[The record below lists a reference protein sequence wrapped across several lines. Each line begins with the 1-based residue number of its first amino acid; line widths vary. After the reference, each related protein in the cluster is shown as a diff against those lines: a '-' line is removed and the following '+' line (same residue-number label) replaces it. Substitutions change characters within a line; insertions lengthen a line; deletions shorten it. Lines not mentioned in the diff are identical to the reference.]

1 MYVGEVESVGNPV
14 NTAILSLQQADP
26 SVGKSDEQIVLQ
38 IQTPTNPYK
47 LGGTFEGWQNSIAKL
62 AEGNSRLILVLCA
75 AFAAPLLQL
84 VGHENFGINIAG
96 KSSSGKS
103 TAIVAAV
110 SVWGKGST
118 DHEGYARSW
127 NSTSNGLEGVATMH
141 NDTLLALDEM
151 GQASARTVSEAAY
164 MLGNGIGKSRART
177 DGSAKIARRWRTVL
191 LSSGEKGVAEKI
203 SDDGGQVQAGQLVRI
218 IEILADADSGL
229 GLFEDL
235 HGRKSAQAFADEIKQ
250 AAATHHGHAARAFIK
265 AIQADTERVI
275 RILTEALPSKLKDLL
290 PTDSADGEVRRVA
303 SHFSLLAIASE
314 LAIDFGIVNWSKDTP
329 FKAIKACFDAWLLQR
344 GGIGSAEDTAML
356 EKAKRLLITHGESRF
371 QDINADVIGTI
382 HNRLGFKRDVF
393 DDQTG
398 ITITEYYM
406 PPEIF
411 KKEISSNKNVPPLLC
426 KHGLLRQGDGAG
438 RRGYTRKPSVQ
449 LPGLGY
455 KRCYVLVLPDE
466 YHHSESDDPAEA
478 KQILDEAIMF
488 NKAMQED
495 DVIIELD
502 EVLS

>member
-1 MYVGEVESVGNPV
+1 
-14 NTAILSLQQADP
+14 
-26 SVGKSDEQIVLQ
+26 
-38 IQTPTNPYK
+38 
-47 LGGTFEGWQNSIAKL
+47 
-62 AEGNSRLILVLCA
+62 
-75 AFAAPLLQL
+75 
-84 VGHENFGINIAG
+84 
-96 KSSSGKS
+96 
-103 TAIVAAV
+103 
-110 SVWGKGST
+110 
-118 DHEGYARSW
+118 
-127 NSTSNGLEGVATMH
+127 
-141 NDTLLALDEM
+141 
-151 GQASARTVSEAAY
+151 
-164 MLGNGIGKSRART
+164 
-177 DGSAKIARRWRTVL
+177 
-191 LSSGEKGVAEKI
+191 VAEKI

-218 IEILADADSGL
+218 IEILADAEAGL

-235 HGRKSAQAFADEIKQ
+235 HGCKSAQAFADEIKQ

-303 SHFSLLAIASE
+303 SHFALLTIAGE
-314 LAIDFGIVNWSKDTP
+314 LAIDFGIVNWSWDTP

-356 EKAKRLLITHGESRF
+356 EKVKRLLITHGESRF
-371 QDINADVIGTI
+371 QDIKAPVSNIY
-382 HNRLGFKRDVF
+382 NRLGYKRDVL
-393 DDQTG
+393 DERTG
-398 ITITEYYM
+398 LTTTEYYM

-411 KKEISSNKNVPPLLC
+411 KQEVSSNKNVPPLLC

-438 RRGYTRKPSVQ
+438 KRGYTRKPSVQ

-455 KRCYVLVLPDE
+455 KRCYVLTLPDD